1 MKGKHNSFQ
10 GAWGA
15 PPLRILSR
23 NLFCVCAAVGMTLM
37 LAVLTSLSWS
47 PSAHSHLIVSSAR
60 SPQTAAPTMRLPF
73 FKGDEE
79 AVKPRKQPTAQRGM
93 VMPVARFGFGKA
105 AKEEIAEAKEEK
117 EEMSIKALLS
127 EYGLIALVF
136 HFSVWCTSLAT
147 VYALLTLGL
156 ADSLAG
162 VLGRLG
168 LDGGALNGAAGLAG
182 RATATFGIVEAI
194 GPARLALT
202 VAATPKVS
210 ERARQYAAVRDAE
223 AWVQSQIETITAKL
237 GGGSKQ

>member
-1 MKGKHNSFQ
+1 MNVKTTS
-10 GAWGA
+10 
-15 PPLRILSR
+15 S
-23 NLFCVCAAVGMTLM
+23 AVGGFQM
-37 LAVLTSLSWS
+37 LCMLTVLTSLSWS
-47 PSAHSHLIVSSAR
+47 PSTNPQFSSAR
-60 SPQTAAPTMRLPF
+60 SPPTAALTMRLPF

-162 VLGRLG
+162 VLSRLG
-168 LDGGALNGAAGLAG
+168 LEGGALNGAAGLAG

>member
-1 MKGKHNSFQ
+1 
-10 GAWGA
+10 
-15 PPLRILSR
+15 LR
-23 NLFCVCAAVGMTLM
+23 CAAVGMTLM